1 MKVCCLVMVLVALA
15 GCDPVQWPADV
26 RLPDGAVYD
35 GETRDDLFHGE
46 GTLTW
51 PDGRYYEGAFREGR
65 LHGHGKLVDRR
76 GCVQEGQF
84 VDGVLHGQGQFTCD
98 EATWQGRFEQGEL
111 VEGSVSYTEG
121 GSYQGEFRDL
131 APHGQGLWVTEAG
144 QHYEGRFENGELVEG
159 RYRDEEGYQYEGQFR
174 YFSFHGQGT
183 LTRPDGVVIRGE
195 FENGYAHGNGTRTRP
210 AEGDAQ
216 AQVEK
221 GYFVRGRY
229 YASEEAYQKN
239 RHAQAAQIEA
249 RLYTESSR
257 LQSVLSSLAPQ
268 RPGVRDVYLL
278 VVGGDGT
285 EGVFARE
292 VDWVAE
298 RLGSVFDLKRR
309 HVKLVN
315 GGSDDLPLAT
325 RTSVREALEALD
337 ALMDPNEDLL
347 MVHLVSHGSREGA
360 LLLDDHNLTLND
372 LSVAD
377 GKQWLNALKARHQ
390 WLVVSACYSGQWVD
404 ALASPRRVIFASAAS
419 DRTSFG
425 CGDDSDRTWFSK
437 ALYGEDMAA
446 GIDDPAAWFAAT
458 SVKVTG
464 MEEEQGIDGEEHSMP
479 QQAVGEA
486 FVRWWQGNKAVNSE

>member
-1 MKVCCLVMVLVALA
+1 
-15 GCDPVQWPADV
+15 
-26 RLPDGAVYD
+26 
-35 GETRDDLFHGE
+35 
-46 GTLTW
+46 
-51 PDGRYYEGAFREGR
+51 
-65 LHGHGKLVDRR
+65 VDRR

-404 ALASPRRVIFASAAS
+404 ALASPPAGDIRLRRIGSHIFWL
-419 DRTSFG
+419 RG
-425 CGDDSDRTWFSK
+425 
-437 ALYGEDMAA
+437 
-446 GIDDPAAWFAAT
+446 
-458 SVKVTG
+458 
-464 MEEEQGIDGEEHSMP
+464 
-479 QQAVGEA
+479 
-486 FVRWWQGNKAVNSE
+486 